1 MNPKI
6 NIMDDK
12 LDFNPSNMV
21 TPKISSKS
29 IVYIQWVFIGQ
40 INPTQVI
47 YNDTKKYIKKHI
59 KNQMVNISHV

>member
-1 MNPKI
+1 
-6 NIMDDK
+6 
-12 LDFNPSNMV
+12 MV

-47 YNDTKKYIKKHI
+47 YNDTKKYIKKTY
-59 KNQMVNISHV
+59 KKSNCKYFTRVMLKVVF